1 MKLSD
6 IKVGVT
12 YGVIQSR
19 RNAGFSSHLKDHMVP
34 ATVVELNVPY
44 KYPSSGRFSSAV
56 LTSSGGG
63 VRVRFVKPTR
73 VGRGEFNDPKRTNE
87 NAGPVEEEYVFGPK
101 KGQGPVGQLFLGVWS
116 ELEAE
121 RKKGEAARRE
131 YLAAQNE
138 KAAAFAPELAEM
150 RALFKA
156 AGVNPD
162 LIDTYDTDDGK
173 PYQFKPD
180 IVSYRFDF
188 NMLRQL
194 VEIAVR
200 HNEKVVKS

>member
-1 MKLSD
+1 MKMSD

-34 ATVVELNVPY
+34 ATVVELDVPY
-44 KYPSSGRFSSAV
+44 ERRAGGRFSSSM
-56 LTSSGGG
+56 TMERSGG
-63 VRVRFVKPTR
+63 VRVRFVKPT
-73 VGRGEFNDPKRTNE
+73 VVAHGDFTLLGRNDARETM
-87 NAGPVEEEYVFGPK
+87 EEYVFGSK

-138 KAAAFAPELAEM
+138 KAAAFAPELAEV

-162 LIDTYDTDDGK
+162 LIDTYDTEDGQ